1 MSKTT
6 KINAK
11 LDAKRVIFEDILES
25 LSQQLKQLCDK
36 SGQEN
41 QHQLEQSA
49 EIFHKM
55 ALHYKQKSPD
65 KFSLI
70 KSAGLLNAALV
81 RNPKNASQVQT
92 HFKDLCCEILKCA
105 NAKKQNVDLIHESN
119 KIVDMIKEMR
129 KYVKSELGPIQR
141 YISQKA
147 DDDELFEY
155 QTQKINS
162 IRSLQSKI
170 TTDYTKIM
178 SQISKTSEEIM
189 GTAPCN
195 FAVVGMGSLARNEIT
210 PYSDFEHVIVL
221 EKDCEKQKNYFEIL
235 EYFRWFSVIFHVIII
250 NLGETILPS
259 LDIKVFD
266 SWFYDGITNRG
277 ISFDGMM
284 SHACKF
290 PLGRQKHTENKPWS
304 TELIKP
310 VDEMLD
316 YLSSEENLKN
326 GYHLGDILTKTCFVY
341 GSEKLSTNFREK
353 VKKLVK
359 TKMDDDAAIKLA
371 KEIEKDFDNFS
382 VKSIVSNLRSKK
394 EVNIK
399 KDWYRCTTLFIGALG
414 RIHNVMASSC
424 FEIVYSLY
432 NKGVITENTKYKLL
446 YVAALACEPRLR
458 YYTEKSGQAD
468 VVDLRSKDNER
479 IPKKFEL
486 IHGVQN
492 TISYFQIAYSLQ
504 HVVAQHFNLKR
515 NHFYSNP
522 IFLNIFLCCA
532 LEFDRKMMLLLVELK
547 QTNRKNSEK
556 LDFDKLIDLLETDMR
571 RTRRSSTIQPDKW
584 SVVEKA
590 EALKKIGYCLLDQS
604 LFNDAHYFFTCSYII
619 ANDFIIQENYDSTS
633 INQHLLNEAEKMK
646 GDNLIGQCRC
656 QSKNKNCLEICL
668 EALEIFTRL
677 SKYPERDNDV
687 FEALY
692 HVGLLYMA
700 QEQYDKA
707 STYLSTSV
715 EVGKK
720 ANPMNEE
727 RLTEVRRKLIEC
739 FLFSFYLS
747 IYPHDSQESDGGAN
761 T

>member
-65 KFSLI
+65 KLSLI

-81 RNPKNASQVQT
+81 RNLRNASQVKT
-92 HFKDLCCEILKCA
+92 DLKDLCCEILKCA
-105 NAKKQNVDLIHESN
+105 KAKKRNVDLIQESKN
-119 KIVDMIKEMR
+119 IVDIIEEMR
-129 KYVKSELGPIQR
+129 KNVKSELGPIQR
-141 YISQKA
+141 YISQEA
-147 DDDELFEY
+147 DGAELFKY
-155 QTQKINS
+155 QTEKINS
-162 IRSLQSKI
+162 IRSLQNKI
-170 TTDYTKIM
+170 TTDYIKIM
-178 SQISKTSEEIM
+178 SQISKISEEIM
-189 GTAPCN
+189 GKAPCN

-221 EKDCEKQKNYFEIL
+221 EKDCEKQKNYSKIL

-259 LDIKVFD
+259 LDVEVLED
-266 SWFYDGITNRG
+266 WFYDGFTKRG

-284 SHACKF
+284 PHACKF
-290 PLGRQKHTENKPWS
+290 PLGRQKHTDKKPWS

-310 VDEMLD
+310 VDEMLI

-341 GSEKLSTNFREK
+341 GSKGLSTNFREK

-414 RIHNVMASSC
+414 RIHNIMASSC
-424 FEIVYSLY
+424 FEIVYSLH
-432 NKGVITENTKYKLL
+432 NKGVITDKTKNKLL
-446 YVAALACEPRLR
+446 YVVALACEARLR
-458 YYTEKSGQAD
+458 YYTKNSGQAD

-504 HVVAQHFNLKR
+504 HVVAQHFNLAKS
-515 NHFYSNP
+515 HFYSNP

-532 LEFDRKMMLLLVELK
+532 LEFDRKMMFLLVELK
-547 QTNRKNSEK
+547 QTKRKNSEK

-571 RTRRSSTIQPDKW
+571 RTRKFSKPDKW
-584 SVVEKA
+584 SAVEKA
-590 EALKKIGYCLLDQS
+590 EALKKKGYCLLDQS
-604 LFNDAHYFFTCSYII
+604 LFNDAHCFFKCSYII
-619 ANDFIIQENYDSTS
+619 ANEFLIQEKYNFTS
-633 INQHLLNEAEKMK
+633 VNQHLLNEAEKMK

-656 QSKNKNCLEICL
+656 QSRNKKCLKTCL

-700 QEQYDKA
+700 QEQYHKA

-727 RLTEVRRKLIEC
+727 RLTEVRRKRIEC
-739 FLFSFYLS
+739 LQLLN
-747 IYPHDSQESDGGAN
+747 DAN
-761 T
+761 INLE